1 MPVCTRGGREIE
13 TSRDYLKP
21 EVLECRS
28 RSQQLWPSHLSEY
41 RYLYII
47 VVTKSYEK
55 YNVIEEIYLMYYVE
69 RCGCDY
75 DDEEYLHRRLCLLKI
90 IN

>member
-1 MPVCTRGGREIE
+1 MPVCTTGGRETE

-41 RYLYII
+41 RYLY
-47 VVTKSYEK
+47 VVTKSSEK
-55 YNVIEEIYLMYYVE
+55 YNVIEEIYLKYYVE
-69 RCGCDY
+69 RCG
-75 DDEEYLHRRLCLLKI
+75 
-90 IN
+90 

>member
-1 MPVCTRGGREIE
+1 MSVCTTGGRETE

-41 RYLYII
+41 RYLY
-47 VVTKSYEK
+47 VVTKSKGKINIMQLKRYIRRIMW
-55 YNVIEEIYLMYYVE
+55 NVVVEITITKNTYIEDCVI
-69 RCGCDY
+69 
-75 DDEEYLHRRLCLLKI
+75 
-90 IN
+90 